1 MSLPTIYRDPN
12 LRQDHFDRLSPQM
25 RSLFLEAYPESPRHE
40 APEPGIMPVE
50 ELGDMISRTKLLAT
64 LRAVRGGFGALIGP
78 ALPSASII
86 WDTFTAAIELVEK
99 Q

>member
-1 MSLPTIYRDPN
+1 MTDRDALARDRKIYWRC
-12 LRQDHFDRLSPQM
+12 FD
-25 RSLFLEAYPESPRHE
+25 
-40 APEPGIMPVE
+40 
-50 ELGDMISRTKLLAT
+50 DMISRTKLLAT